1 MNARRPFGSP
11 VSPANAV
18 ARAAAALA
26 PPFRVPSPP
35 SSGRVRLE
43 SEDPGLPDVELS
55 LVRDGRLFSR
65 TWPLVV
71 TAVCDG
77 SGPPAPTSLRL
88 RRPRLRGSPRL
99 MGPPISG
106 PWAWRF
112 AEAGLVAGATT
123 MTGIQ
128 DLRLTWSPDERRWT
142 LRLQTLAGALIGT
155 APGSFIAVPMEPD
168 DVDGLLRILRG
179 FRSALATPA

>member
-1 MNARRPFGSP
+1 M
-11 VSPANAV
+11 SPADAV

-26 PPFRVPSPP
+26 PSFRVASPP

-71 TAVCDG
+71 TAVREG
-77 SGPPAPTSLRL
+77 PGPPAPTSLRL
-88 RRPRLRGSPRL
+88 RRPRLGGPL
-99 MGPPISG
+99 GLTGPPVSD
-106 PWAWRF
+106 PWAGRF

-128 DLRLTWSPDERRWT
+128 ELRLTWSPDERRWT

-155 APGSFIAVPMEPD
+155 APGSSIAVPLEPD
-168 DVDGLLRILRG
+168 DVDGLLQILRALL
-179 FRSALATPA
+179 SALATPA